1 MSTVK
6 EIESAIAGL
15 SPKEIAELRSWF
27 QKFAAQFSFQESQ
40 QISRQRLRSQYA
52 DPRVRADAER
62 VNDQFPG
69 SEDA

>member
-6 EIESAIAGL
+6 EIESAITAL
-15 SPKEIAELRSWF
+15 PPKEVIELRSWF
-27 QKFAAQFSFQESQ
+27 DKFAAKLL
-40 QISRQRLRSQYA
+40 RQDSHRLSAERLRSQYA

-69 SEDA
+69 SEET

>member
-15 SPKEIAELRSWF
+15 SPQEIAELRSWF
-27 QKFAAQFSFQESQ
+27 QNFAAQFSSPV
-40 QISRQRLRSQYA
+40 SPDRLRSQYA

-69 SEDA
+69 SEEE